1 MFTRWQKRKRKSA
14 IEVPPQGAFLW
25 QWASMQLGQ
34 LAKRIK
40 MALKRSQSLDEGLAE
55 RDRIPW

>member
-14 IEVPPQGAFLW
+14 IEVPPQRAFFW
-25 QWASMQLGQ
+25 QWTSIQLGQ

-40 MALKRSQSLDEGLAE
+40 MALRRSHALDEGLAE